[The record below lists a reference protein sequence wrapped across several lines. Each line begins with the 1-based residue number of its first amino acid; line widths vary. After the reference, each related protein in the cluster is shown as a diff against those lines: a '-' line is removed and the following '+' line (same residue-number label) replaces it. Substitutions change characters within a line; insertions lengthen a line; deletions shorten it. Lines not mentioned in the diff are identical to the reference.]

1 MFFQDESRFGLF
13 TRNGKSL
20 TAIRVKPICK
30 FQQVFKSTWLSG
42 AFSPITGD
50 HFQMI
55 IPNCNADNFQ
65 FFLNDFSKENPTELK
80 IMVLDNGRFHKAKK
94 LIIPDNIILLFLPP
108 YSPELNPAEKMWAK
122 YKREFTNKFFTSLE
136 DVDEFITKMVNATTK
151 KQVMSICG
159 FSYIFLD
166 EIWSIL

>member
-1 MFFQDESRFGLF
+1 LFFQDESRFGLF

-20 TAIRVKPICK
+20 TAISVKPICT

-55 IPNCNADNFQ
+55 LPNCNAENFQ
-65 FFLNDFSKENPTELK
+65 LFLNDFSKENPTELK

-94 LIIPDNIILLFLPP
+94 LIIPNNIVLLFLPP

-136 DVDEFITKMVNATTK
+136 DVDEFIAKMVNSTSK
-151 KQVMSICG
+151 KQVMTICG
-159 FSYIFLD
+159 YSYIFLN
-166 EIWSIL
+166 EIWSVL

>member
-1 MFFQDESRFGLF
+1 LFFQDESRFGLF

-20 TAIRVKPICK
+20 TAIRVKPICT

-55 IPNCNADNFQ
+55 LPNCNAENFQ
-65 FFLNDFSKENPTELK
+65 VFLNDFSKENPTELK

-94 LIIPDNIILLFLPP
+94 LIIPENIVLLFLPP

-122 YKREFTNKFFTSLE
+122 YKREFTNKFFTSLDE
-136 DVDEFITKMVNATTK
+136 VDEFITNIVKATSK

-166 EIWSIL
+166 KIWSI